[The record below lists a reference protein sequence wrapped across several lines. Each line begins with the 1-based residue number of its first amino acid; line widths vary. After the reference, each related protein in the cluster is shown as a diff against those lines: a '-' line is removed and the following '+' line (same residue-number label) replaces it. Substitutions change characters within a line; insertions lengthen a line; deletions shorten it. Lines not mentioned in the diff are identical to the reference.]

1 MVSKL
6 DKNSVRQ
13 LWTNLSADGYIASD
27 KISTSIQRCL
37 IWLFHMLLDGS
48 TIDRISELSY
58 ILPTR
63 ITTDDFH
70 KLKVSLGNLLNLE
83 GDRLGKKTCF

>member
-1 MVSKL
+1 
-6 DKNSVRQ
+6 
-13 LWTNLSADGYIASD
+13 
-27 KISTSIQRCL
+27 
-37 IWLFHMLLDGS
+37 LDGS

-83 GDRLGKKTCF
+83 GDRLGKRTCF

>member
-1 MVSKL
+1 MRHEKKSFGTKSALLRSTKL
-6 DKNSVRQ
+6 LVRREK
-13 LWTNLSADGYIASD
+13 G
-27 KISTSIQRCL
+27 IQRCL

-63 ITTDDFH
+63 FTTDDFH

-83 GDRLGKKTCF
+83 GDRLGMRTYF